1 MHGKNPGTLPE
12 TSSFVAVAPSNIACT
27 TLKPAEANGAG
38 FILRLVETQGRQT
51 DARISLPLLAPLASA
66 TAVNLVED
74 DRPESLAIDQEE

>member
-1 MHGKNPGTLPE
+1 MAYEVQGKNQGTLPE

-51 DARISLPLLAPLASA
+51 DARISFALAGPARFR
-66 TAVNLVED
+66 
-74 DRPESLAIDQEE
+74 DRG